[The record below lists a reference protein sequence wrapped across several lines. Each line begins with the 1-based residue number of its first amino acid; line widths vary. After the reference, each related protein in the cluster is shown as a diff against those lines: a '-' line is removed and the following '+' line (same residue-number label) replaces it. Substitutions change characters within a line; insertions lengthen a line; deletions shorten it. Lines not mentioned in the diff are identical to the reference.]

1 MSEAGVLFTWVHLE
15 GDEAPVG
22 VAVGRQEVCD
32 WADAS
37 VSRGIRWVTF
47 PCPDGGEV
55 SVLAARIVC
64 VGP

>member
-1 MSEAGVLFTWVHLE
+1 MSEAGVLFTWIHLE

-22 VAVGRQEVCD
+22 VAATRQEVCD
-32 WADAS
+32 LADAS
-37 VSRGIRWVTF
+37 VRRDIRWVTF
-47 PCPDGGEV
+47 PSPDSGEV